1 MSCGLTTQNS
11 LLLKNLMK
19 FYNRDGN
26 MERILPIINGEATIS
41 LRLIDWFATNYS
53 KKNYTV
59 YPLKNS
65 KGVEKRFKVY
75 IDYKLKLKAYS
86 KKRFDPFCRWD
97 RINIPYKNAEEVKSA
112 YNFTNL
118 DSFLDI
124 YYQGSKVLINEE
136 DFSDLTWAYI
146 LKCKKDNVVHTEIFF
161 DPQTHVDRGIH
172 FDTVINGIYKAL
184 IRAKDELNITSKIIM
199 CFLRHL
205 NEESGFKVLN
215 KALKH
220 KDKIIGVGLDS
231 SELGNPP
238 KKFEKLFKK
247 AIEEGF
253 LPVAHAGEE
262 GPPEYIWEAVDLLKA
277 QRIDHGVQCL
287 KDEKLVYKLK
297 EAQIPLTVCPLSNVK
312 LCVFDKLED
321 HNLKKILDKG
331 LMAMVNSDDPA
342 YFGGYLNMNLIQVQS
357 ALNLTKDDVKILI
370 INSFKSSFLSEK
382 EKKYWI
388 SKI

>member
-1 MSCGLTTQNS
+1 MS
-11 LLLKNLMK
+11 KN
-19 FYNRDGN
+19 
-26 MERILPIINGEATIS
+26 
-41 LRLIDWFATNYS
+41 IDI
-53 KKNYTV
+53 
-59 YPLKNS
+59 
-65 KGVEKRFKVY
+65 
-75 IDYKLKLKAYS
+75 IDYINKTPKAELHVHIEGTLEPEHMFELARKNNVS
-86 KKRFDPFCRWD
+86 IPFK
-97 RINIPYKNAEEVKSA
+97 NIDEVKSA
-112 YNFTNL
+112 YNFHNL

-146 LKCKKDNVVHTEIFF
+146 LKCKKDNVVHTEVFF

-253 LPVAHAGEE
+253 LTVAHAGEE

-370 INSFKSSFLSEK
+370 MNSFKSSFLSEK